1 MATPSRTHS
10 PAGALRSHQGFV
22 PRKAQNV
29 NVLGLHVDRQDTGTL
44 RGVHDEQRPPIMD
57 DGADAGNIQRVP
69 RKIGGVG
76 ADHRPRTGADAPGKL
91 VIADSALPVRW
102 NKVQRHAPLRLKA
115 VQRPQDGVMLQI
127 R

>member
-1 MATPSRTHS
+1 MGDGT
-10 PAGALRSHQGFV
+10 
-22 PRKAQNV
+22 
-29 NVLGLHVDRQDTGTL
+29 DT
-44 RGVHDEQRPPIMD
+44 
-57 DGADAGNIQRVP
+57 GNIQRVP

-91 VIADSALPVRW
+91 VIADPALPVRW